1 MRVSDFLDSSLWC
14 INYLSVDDYVDYD
27 SDYDEKART
36 VVEADPY
43 AGEYIFVF
51 YSLGVFDGFEGVF
64 FSKDRREEVIEV
76 EEEPE
81 TAFMPDTNEQVKIM
95 TQGQWMKGCPEG
107 GEQGFLFG
115 LYNELSSG
123 DCPCPQSCGHRIQR
137 SKSNFFAIFVCKAI
151 HFTKPRANLHIARF
165 LVVYPT
171 SSLCRKAHLSC
182 MQSGFLFRVRRT
194 YQHRKQ
200 S

>member
-1 MRVSDFLDSSLWC
+1 MVF
-14 INYLSVDDYVDYD
+14 NYHL
-27 SDYDEKART
+27 K
-36 VVEADPY
+36 
-43 AGEYIFVF
+43 GI
-51 YSLGVFDGFEGVF
+51 F

-81 TAFMPDTNEQVKIM
+81 TAFMPETNEQLKLM

-123 DCPCPQSCGHRIQR
+123 DCSCPQACGHKVQR
-137 SKSNFFAIFVCKAI
+137 SKSDFFAIFVSMNI
-151 HFTKPRANLHIARF
+151 FLTKLGADLQIARV

-171 SSLCRKAHLSC
+171 SPSCCKAHMSVV
-182 MQSGFLFRVRRT
+182 QSRFLFRVRRA
-194 YQHRKQ
+194 YQRYE
-200 S
+200 

>member
-1 MRVSDFLDSSLWC
+1 MSTMTLITTRRPKLWPKP
-14 INYLSVDDYVDYD
+14 IHMLAS
-27 SDYDEKART
+27 A
-36 VVEADPY
+36 P
-43 AGEYIFVF
+43 FVF
-51 YSLGVFDGFEGVF
+51 CSFVFDGFEGVF

-123 DCPCPQSCGHRIQR
+123 DCLCPQSCGHKIQR

-151 HFTKPRANLHIARF
+151 FFTMPELI
-165 LVVYPT
+165 
-171 SSLCRKAHLSC
+171 CI
-182 MQSGFLFRVRRT
+182 
-194 YQHRKQ
+194 
-200 S
+200 